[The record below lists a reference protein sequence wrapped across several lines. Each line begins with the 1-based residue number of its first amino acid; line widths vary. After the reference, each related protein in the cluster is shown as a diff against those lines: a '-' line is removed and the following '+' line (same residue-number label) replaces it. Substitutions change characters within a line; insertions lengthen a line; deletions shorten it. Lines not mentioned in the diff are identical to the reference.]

1 MGSRKRLKKRQLKE
15 DQLITTTVRLSQFI
29 QDHFTQVISGVIILV
44 AAIGVILFTANVR
57 RNAAAEAEAEFAVAM
72 NAYKYTDRSAA
83 AASFRGVTDRYGN
96 HKVGILALYF
106 LGECYLSQFLYDEA
120 IIAFERYVEK
130 SEAGGEFVVAARVGR
145 ALCYDG
151 LENYIEGARTLE
163 ALAQDMN
170 KEDPRYIDVCFEAG
184 RLFELSGNRKAAED
198 YYEIVADR
206 GAGPVRERSKIWLAI
221 LR

>member
-1 MGSRKRLKKRQLKE
+1 MASSKRLKKRQMKE
-15 DQLITTTVRLSQFI
+15 DQLVTTTVRLSQFV

-57 RNAAAEAEAEFAVAM
+57 RNASVGAEAEFGVAM
-72 NAYKYTDRSAA
+72 NAYKYTDQAAA
-83 AASFRGVTDRYGN
+83 AASFRSVADRYGS

-106 LGECYLSQFLYDEA
+106 LGECYLSQFMYDEA
-120 IIAFERYVEK
+120 IIAFDRYIEK
-130 SEAGGEFVVAARVGR
+130 TEAEGEFLVAARFAR
-145 ALCYDG
+145 ALCYEG
-151 LENYIEGARTLE
+151 RENYAEGAKALE

-184 RLFELSGNRKAAED
+184 RLFELVGDRRAEE
-198 YYEIVADR
+198 YFEIVVDR